1 MIRRFLTYLE
11 RRRKHSYTELWVM
24 VYGDGDQ
31 GKGLIRDAS
40 FAWEVAAM
48 WRQSA
53 KEKL

>member
-1 MIRRFLTYLE
+1 MIRRFFTYLE
-11 RRRKHSYTELWVM
+11 RRRKHSYTELWEM

-31 GKGLIRDAS
+31 GKGLIRDVR

-48 WRQSA
+48 WKQSA